1 MVSNITTAEQ
11 LMNSINNRI
20 KTVTKVIEEIE
31 SEGWMDGEKY
41 SDETEYQKDLSYYEG
56 KLDELVSLNTI
67 TKTSQPKEPKLKL
80 DFDLEGSGDVYYTFQ
95 FKLEEETR
103 TDVTYTYYVLD
114 NYCNEDTV
122 TFTKKE
128 IKEELKT
135 EFKNDPSKLRNVIEN
150 LISNSIG

>member
-1 MVSNITTAEQ
+1 MVSNITTTEQ
-11 LMNSINNRI
+11 LMNHINNRI

-67 TKTSQPKEPKLKL
+67 TKTSQTKEPKLKL
-80 DFDLEGSGDVYYTFQ
+80 DFDLEGCGEVSYVFQ

-103 TDVTYTYYVLD
+103 SDVTYTYQIWD
-114 NYCNEDTV
+114 SYCNEDSI

-128 IKEELKT
+128 IKEELES
-135 EFKNDPSKLRNVIEN
+135 EFKNDPSKLRNVIGN
-150 LISNSIG
+150 LISNSIN